1 MEVFVSFLAG
11 FSIGWGSVWFIFSM
25 KEIKNTDDDG
35 VNYNNFGGK
44 TLKEIINS
52 KYDPENYF
60 RKEGTS

>member
-1 MEVFVSFLAG
+1 MEVFIAFLAG
-11 FSIGWGSVWFIFSM
+11 FAIGWGSVWFIFSM